1 MHGDDGRPTGL
12 MGVVRDITERKRAEA
27 ALAESERRLR
37 DLAANLPGAIFQFV
51 RDRDGHYATTFVS
64 DGAVDL
70 LGSPVEVLLNP
81 ARLFENVH
89 PDDVPDMWA
98 SIRASEDSLSR
109 WRHEFRILFPT
120 GETRWVQ
127 GTSNPTP
134 REDGSIV
141 WNGILFDITDR
152 KRAEAGIA
160 ERERRYNLL
169 LENVPGFVYRCRND
183 RDWTM
188 EYLSDGCRAVTGYA
202 PEDFIENR
210 TLAYNDVI
218 LPEWRERVWEL
229 WQTSL
234 AERRPCELEYP
245 IRTAGGEVR
254 WVWERGRGVFDD
266 GGQLLFLEGY
276 IEDITA
282 RKDAEMAMRQSE
294 EKYRTL
300 FEQSSQGIYLHDF
313 DGRILDVNEMACRQ
327 SGYTRDELLQMTVF
341 DLHPT
346 WSDAVFMPREEILR
360 AWREWPP
367 DHRTRLEAAHR
378 HKDGTV
384 YPVEVS
390 TGVIRYGERHLI
402 LAIVQDISARKQAEE
417 EREKLRAQLSQVQ
430 KMESVGRL
438 AGGVAH
444 DFNNMLTAILGYTE
458 LALHSVEP
466 TSPLRHY
473 LEEIRTAG
481 RRSADLTR
489 QLLAFA
495 RRQPI
500 SPQVL
505 DLNQTVEG
513 MLKLLGR
520 LIGEDIELVWRPGGG
535 LWPVRVDPSQVDQV
549 LANLCVNARDAIGG
563 VGRITI
569 ETANVSLDTA
579 WCAGRPDR
587 RPGDYVMLAVSD
599 TGCGMDEATLAMVFE
614 PFFTTKEVGQGTGLG
629 LATVYGIVTQNHG
642 CIDVVSAPGQG
653 TTFRIY
659 LPRHVGAADQPAD
672 QPAVEP
678 ARRGRE
684 TILLVEDEPTIV
696 ELGRAML
703 EHLGYAVLIA
713 RTPGEALRLARQYSG
728 DIHLLMTDVI
738 MPEMN
743 GRDLAREIEAV
754 RPGLKCLYMSGYAA
768 DVIAAHAPSEPATT
782 FLQKP
787 FTLNQLATRLREA
800 LAR

>member
-1 MHGDDGRPTGL
+1 M
-12 MGVVRDITERKRAEA
+12 
-27 ALAESERRLR
+27 
-37 DLAANLPGAIFQFV
+37 
-51 RDRDGHYATTFVS
+51 
-64 DGAVDL
+64 
-70 LGSPVEVLLNP
+70 
-81 ARLFENVH
+81 
-89 PDDVPDMWA
+89 
-98 SIRASEDSLSR
+98 
-109 WRHEFRILFPT
+109 EF
-120 GETRWVQ
+120 
-127 GTSNPTP
+127 
-134 REDGSIV
+134 
-141 WNGILFDITDR
+141 
-152 KRAEAGIA
+152 
-160 ERERRYNLL
+160 
-169 LENVPGFVYRCRND
+169 
-183 RDWTM
+183 
-188 EYLSDGCRAVTGYA
+188 LSDGCRAVTGYA
-202 PEDFIENR
+202 PEDFIANR
-210 TLAYNDVI
+210 TLAYNDII

-229 WQTSL
+229 WQASL

-245 IRTAGGEVR
+245 IRTASGEVR

-282 RKDAEMAMRQSE
+282 RKDAEAAMRQSE

-327 SGYTRDELLQMTVF
+327 SGYTRDELLQMSVF

-346 WSDAVFMPREEILR
+346 WADAVFMPREEILR
-360 AWREWPP
+360 AWSEWPP
-367 DHRTRLEAAHR
+367 DHRMIHDAAHR
-378 HKDGTV
+378 RKDGSV
-384 YPVEVS
+384 YPVEVA
-390 TGVIRYGERHLI
+390 TGVIRYGERNLI
-402 LAIVQDISARKQAEE
+402 LAIVQDISARRQAEE
-417 EREKLRAQLSQVQ
+417 EREKLRAQLNQVQ

-587 RPGDYVMLAVSD
+587 QPGDYVMLAVSD
-599 TGCGMDEATLAMVFE
+599 TGCGMDEATLAVVFE

-659 LPRHVGAADQPAD
+659 LPRYAGEADQPTD
-672 QPAVEP
+672 QPVAESAP
-678 ARRGRE
+678 RGRE
-684 TILLVEDEPTIV
+684 TVLLVEDEPTIV
-696 ELGRAML
+696 DLGRAML
-703 EHLGYAVLIA
+703 EHLGYNVLIA
-713 RTPGEALRLARQYSG
+713 RTPGEALRLARRYSG

-743 GRDLAREIEAV
+743 GRDLARELQAM
-754 RPGLKCLYMSGYAA
+754 RPGLKCLYMSGYTA
-768 DVIAAHAPSEPATT
+768 DLIKAHAPSESDAA

-787 FTLNQLATRLREA
+787 FTLNQLAARLREA
-800 LAR
+800 LAS